1 MKKSTKALI
10 AILTCGLIY
19 SFYKLFS
26 GQGGS
31 GLYDFI
37 DALVYASIAL
47 FLSALLVLL
56 FNAKQYKQ
64 HWDSAIFLLLGL
76 PLTIS
81 AIHTTIEQNYYNRT
95 PDLSVKYRMPVSKE
109 QFLFDSAN
117 IKTAIDSLIALK
129 NRTYGGA
136 DVLYG
141 TIDTIIYSQTGD
153 KIFVSYI
160 EKFGP
165 NTLGNDLD
173 PGFLVADKRDSVF
186 WRLTEARYNMSGS
199 FHDIE
204 SLKKEVR
211 KFYFNQ
217 FSFLDKDILS
227 KNYFWN
233 VVL

>member
-1 MKKSTKALI
+1 MKKSTKVLI
-10 AILTCGLIY
+10 AILAFGLIY
-19 SFYKLFS
+19 SFYRLFT

-37 DALVYASIAL
+37 DALVYVSIAL
-47 FLSALLVLL
+47 FLSAFFVLL
-56 FNAKQYKQ
+56 FNIKQYKQ
-64 HWDSAIFLLLGL
+64 HWDSLFFLLLGL

-81 AIHTTIEQNYYNRT
+81 AVMSTIENYHYNRT
-95 PDLSVKYRMPVSKE
+95 PDLSVKYSRPVSYE
-109 QFLFDSAN
+109 QYLFDSTN
-117 IKTAIDSLIALK
+117 TKVAIDSLIALR
-129 NRTYGGA
+129 NRQYGGA
-136 DVLYG
+136 DVLYAI
-141 TIDTIIYSQTGD
+141 IDTLIYSQTGD
-153 KIFVSYI
+153 KIFVCYI
-160 EKFGP
+160 KKFGP

-186 WRLTEARYNMSGS
+186 WQLKEARYNMSGS
-199 FHDIE
+199 FQDIE

-227 KNYFWN
+227 KNYLWN